1 MHGAPCCPP
10 TRQVLC
16 NVTKHRGGLEAAL
29 AASMVETLIGLLK
42 EGKPAEVQRE
52 ACVTLAIACFDD
64 MAKITAIQV
73 RLTARSAVRVV
84 DVFRLRPC
92 TCACVCR
99 VPFTKFPFAL

>member
-1 MHGAPCCPP
+1 M
-10 TRQVLC
+10 LC

-52 ACVTLAIACFDD
+52 ASVTLAIACFDD

-73 RLTARSAVRVV
+73 RSLAR
-84 DVFRLRPC
+84 
-92 TCACVCR
+92 
-99 VPFTKFPFAL
+99 